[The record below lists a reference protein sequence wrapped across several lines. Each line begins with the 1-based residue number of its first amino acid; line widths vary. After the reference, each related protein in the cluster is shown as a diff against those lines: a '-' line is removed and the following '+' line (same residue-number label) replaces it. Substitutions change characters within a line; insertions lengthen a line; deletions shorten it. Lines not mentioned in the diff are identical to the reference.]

1 VRPDIKTDL
10 PTGAAG
16 VKSLTSNGKATLE
29 RPKNSRV
36 GLTWL
41 RASTGRLEIHSGS
54 PAKRTAEAE
63 DAGSIAGEIISAWFA
78 DDMVVLTTIP
88 FTPSARDFCR
98 APNDRAS
105 SDRRVITQ
113 LSASDE
119 KAREARELIRRC
131 CDDMVNPF
139 GNP

>member
-1 VRPDIKTDL
+1 
-10 PTGAAG
+10 
-16 VKSLTSNGKATLE
+16 
-29 RPKNSRV
+29 V

-41 RASTGRLEIHSGS
+41 RPSTGRLEIHSGS
-54 PAKRTAEAE
+54 PARRTAEAE
-63 DAGSIAGEIISAWFA
+63 DAGSIAGEITNAWFA

-88 FTPSARDFCR
+88 FTPSARDFCS

-113 LSASDE
+113 LIASDE
-119 KAREARELIRRC
+119 RAREARELIRRC